1 MMVERIYAA
10 VPTNLHA
17 MVGQSVASHL
27 KKLARE
33 GRVREHPA
41 PDAPSRWALA

>member
-1 MMVERIYAA
+1 MVARIYKD

-17 MVGQSVASHL
+17 MAGQSVASHL

-33 GRVREHPA
+33 GRVREQA
-41 PDAPSRWALA
+41 QGDAPSRWELV